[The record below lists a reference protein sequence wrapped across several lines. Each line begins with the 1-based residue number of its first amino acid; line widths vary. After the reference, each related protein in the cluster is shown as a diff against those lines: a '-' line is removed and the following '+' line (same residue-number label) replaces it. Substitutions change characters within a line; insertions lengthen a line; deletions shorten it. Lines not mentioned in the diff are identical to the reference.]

1 MAEYLGTIV
10 TKKGRDLLGKVQAGT
25 ALVFTK
31 VVYGSGIL
39 PDGQDYRDVT
49 NMIAP
54 KLTLPTRSATSM
66 GDGVCKVEA
75 ILSNIGLAEGF
86 FASEMGVYA
95 TDPQLGEILYAYDYA
110 GNKADYIAADV
121 AGGINPLN
129 VPVDIYFAI
138 GNASS
143 VTITIT
149 AGTYALQEDLL
160 SHIQATTDP
169 HPNWIKKLGA
179 ITSPTHV
186 WGQSAGDE
194 QLHPVAMDALKTI
207 VLGGDGSDITNM
219 RSQIDQIG
227 REQANM
233 ALALEA
239 QNIYPDYN
247 ALLAEDF
254 TNPDL
259 VDQFSCA
266 ITSIVAGDDSID
278 VETLRGIVPGAW
290 YTISDGV
297 YQETCQVKSAV
308 KNGSTYR
315 LIMQSA
321 IVNTYVS
328 GQTYLYRSTA
338 EIQTSAGQAEG
349 AGDRRTALWQPTT
362 TWVGVTAN
370 ATINLPLATTT
381 DNLAAFAISGDVALT
396 ADGFASLQ

>member
-1 MAEYLGTIV
+1 MADEGLKLTKAGLLLLAKAQTGVALNFTRVTIGDGMLPAGQNL
-10 TKKGRDLLGKVQAGT
+10 TDLT
-25 ALVFTK
+25 ALI
-31 VVYGSGIL
+31 S
-39 PDGQDYRDVT
+39 
-49 NMIAP
+49 P
-54 KLTLPTRSATSM
+54 KMTLPIVGIKADGGGESTISCRVQNATLETEFLFRET
-66 GDGVCKVEA
+66 GV
-75 ILSNIGLAEGF
+75 F
-86 FASEMGVYA
+86 A
-95 TDPQLGEILYAYDYA
+95 TDPDVGEILYAVENRGDNVTHMPSCQGSRRIDFVYNLVTVIGQA
-110 GNKADYIAADV
+110 TSVTAE
-121 AGGINPLN
+121 INSNLVFALN
-129 VPVDIYFAI
+129 VDVLA
-138 GNASS
+138 
-143 VTITIT
+143 
-149 AGTYALQEDLL
+149 
-160 SHIQATTDP
+160 HINSTDP
-169 HPNWIKKLGA
+169 HHAWLQKLA
-179 ITSPTHV
+179 ATSTPSHF
-186 WGQSAGDE
+186 WGQSGSDGH
-194 QLHPVAMDALKTI
+194 LHPVAVDDAKKLI
-207 VLGGDGSDITNM
+207 LGGNGADITNM

-233 ALALEA
+233 ALAMEA

-297 YQETCQVKSAV
+297 CQETCQVKSAV

-349 AGDRRTALWQPTT
+349 AGDRRTALWQPTI
-362 TWVGVTAN
+362 TWTGAN
-370 ATINLPLATTT
+370 ANTTVTIPMSTTAANASDFT
-381 DNLAAFAISGDVALT
+381 ITGDAAFT
-396 ADGFASLQ
+396 ADGFVTLQ

>member
-1 MAEYLGTIV
+1 
-10 TKKGRDLLGKVQAGT
+10 
-25 ALVFTK
+25 
-31 VVYGSGIL
+31 
-39 PDGQDYRDVT
+39 
-49 NMIAP
+49 
-54 KLTLPTRSATSM
+54 
-66 GDGVCKVEA
+66 
-75 ILSNIGLAEGF
+75 
-86 FASEMGVYA
+86 
-95 TDPQLGEILYAYDYA
+95 
-110 GNKADYIAADV
+110 
-121 AGGINPLN
+121 
-129 VPVDIYFAI
+129 
-138 GNASS
+138 
-143 VTITIT
+143 
-149 AGTYALQEDLL
+149 
-160 SHIQATTDP
+160 
-169 HPNWIKKLGA
+169 
-179 ITSPTHV
+179 
-186 WGQSAGDE
+186 
-194 QLHPVAMDALKTI
+194 MDSLKTI
-207 VLGGDGSDITNM
+207 VLGGNGADIIQM
-219 RSQIDQIG
+219 RSEIDQIG

-254 TNPDL
+254 KNPDL

-297 YQETCQVKSAV
+297 YQETCQVRSAV

-362 TWVGVTAN
+362 PAFTGSAAN
-370 ATINLPLATTT
+370 APISTTLQT
-381 DNLAAFAISGDVALT
+381 TAANASSFTSTSGIAYT
-396 ADGFASLQ
+396 ADGLVTIAQ